1 MKDQNFTTLIEE
13 KLLLLE
19 LPEVIQQVVV
29 SDLAEII
36 LKRSYAELMS
46 KLGEEDGTRIGILLD
61 SNDFDAA
68 YTTIIQV
75 PGAEDLT
82 ISLAEAILEDFG
94 RQMKE
99 SL

>member
-1 MKDQNFTTLIEE
+1 M
-13 KLLLLE
+13 
-19 LPEVIQQVVV
+19 
-29 SDLAEII
+29 
-36 LKRSYAELMS
+36 MS
-46 KLGEEDGTRIGILLD
+46 KLGEEDASQIGALLD
-61 SNDFDAA
+61 SNDFEGA
-68 YTTIIQV
+68 YNTIILI